1 MSAEHSILYDGFR
14 AFALKNGNV
23 QSAGGSGSRNYTILC
38 VHYVPG
44 EITGVYDPAGF
55 GDGKT
60 FDLTPIAGGNLYKNA
75 EGRLVYGMRLKT
87 YFGLQLAN
95 PDYVSAIVNC
105 DIESDD
111 ASARTF
117 PTMRQMDKLLI
128 DARAGQNTFIF
139 CHPAVKA
146 YLGTTCKLEHMS
158 LVVGDTGFS
167 TQIEAWN
174 GVPIVTSFNFDNGTE
189 TAVSL

>member
-1 MSAEHSILYDGFR
+1 
-14 AFALKNGNV
+14 
-23 QSAGGSGSRNYTILC
+23 
-38 VHYVPG
+38 
-44 EITGVYDPAGF
+44 
-55 GDGKT
+55 
-60 FDLTPIAGGNLYKNA
+60 
-75 EGRLVYGMRLKT
+75 
-87 YFGLQLAN
+87 
-95 PDYVSAIVNC
+95 
-105 DIESDD
+105 
-111 ASARTF
+111 
-117 PTMRQMDKLLI
+117 MRQMDKLLI